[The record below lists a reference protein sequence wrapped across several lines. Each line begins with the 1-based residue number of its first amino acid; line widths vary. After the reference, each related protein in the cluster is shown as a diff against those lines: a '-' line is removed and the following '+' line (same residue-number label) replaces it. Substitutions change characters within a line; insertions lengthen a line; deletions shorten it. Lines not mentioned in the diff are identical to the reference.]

1 MKARIPK
8 PETEP
13 YVRLT
18 ESQYHQLK
26 VDITEDAL
34 RQGAVQG
41 IAAVLLGLSR
51 HGFGQ
56 KRLTD
61 ALNWAQEILEFPAV
75 FDRPLT
81 ADDVL
86 DYLDDKFNL
95 CPEDLTFK
103 VDPAVTNDII
113 VRVDE
118 RRNRK

>member
-8 PETEP
+8 PVTEP

-18 ESQYHQLK
+18 ESQYRQLK

-51 HGFGQ
+51 HGYGQ

-61 ALNWAQEILEFPAV
+61 ALNWAQEVLDFPAV

-86 DYLDDKFNL
+86 EYLDNKFNL
-95 CPEDLTFK
+95 RPEDLEFK
-103 VDPAVTNDII
+103 IDPTIAEDII

-118 RRNRK
+118 RRAQK